1 MKNQWT
7 NHLSGYVK
15 VQVKGRGATRFINRL
30 LEQKVLVWDVK
41 TMGTETVVF
50 YMKLEEVPTLRV
62 AARKSECKVTF
73 LERKGAPFFGK
84 KLLKYSGLLV
94 GLFLFCTLIFLLS
107 NVVWGIEIKG
117 ASPATEH
124 EVRKAL
130 EDMDI
135 KVGKLQFGLNQ
146 MEDIQKELSE
156 RVPAITWIGVQLK
169 GTTFEFQVVEKK
181 QPKKEANETYM
192 NLIAAKNATIVQPI
206 VEKGQGMVEKNQYVQ
221 KGDVLVSGFIGRE
234 DSKKFVGAKGKVMAE
249 TWYKTTVTV
258 PLKTNLFVFNGDSK
272 TKHIIKFGDFEVPIW
287 GFGDHGFPEYEVE
300 VERKD
305 FHFFGWEIPV
315 TFHKKTY
322 LSKEKAVRVY
332 TEEEAAV
339 QAEKMARQDVLK
351 LAPDGASI
359 MDEKILHK
367 RSHNGKVKMTIHYQV
382 LENIAIGQPMIQG
395 D

>member
-1 MKNQWT
+1 MKNHWT

-15 VQVKGRGATRFINRL
+15 VQVSGRGAARFINRL

-41 TMGTETVVF
+41 NMGTESVVF
-50 YMKLEEVPTLRV
+50 YMKLEEIRTLRV
-62 AARKSECKVTF
+62 AARKSDCKVTF
-73 LERKGAPFFGK
+73 LERRGAPFFGK
-84 KLLKYSGLLV
+84 KIMKYSGLLV
-94 GLFLFCTLIFLLS
+94 GLILFCTMIFILS
-107 NVVWGIEIKG
+107 NVIWGIEVKG

-130 EDMDI
+130 EEMDI
-135 KVGKLQFGLNQ
+135 KVGKLQFGLDQ

-181 QPKKEANETYM
+181 QPKENENESYM
-192 NLIAAKNATIVQPI
+192 NLVAAKSATIVQPM
-206 VEKGQGMVEKNQYVQ
+206 VEKGQGMVEKNQYVE
-221 KGDVLVSGFIGRE
+221 KGDILVSGFIGRE
-234 DSKKFVGAKGKVMAE
+234 DNKKFVGAKGKVMAE

-258 PLKTNLFVFNGDSK
+258 PLKTHLFVFNGDSK
-272 TKHIIKFGDFEVPIW
+272 TKHTVKVGGFEIPIW
-287 GFGDHGFPEYEVE
+287 GFGELEFPEYEIE
-300 VERKD
+300 EDSKTFR
-305 FHFFGWEIPV
+305 FFGWELPV
-315 TFHKKTY
+315 SYHKKMY

-351 LAPDGASI
+351 LAPDDAAI
-359 MDEKILHK
+359 IEEKILHK